1 MSNREFKMNE
11 SASTTN
17 EDAVVLVQLRNQFYK
32 KKYRFALGIYSLCL
46 IAIVILI
53 SLLVYVAK
61 NPTRPLYFLTDSVG
75 RLMQEV
81 PVTVPGM
88 PTEVVAAWTVEAVEA
103 AYSYNYVNYRA
114 QLQDAQKYFTEY
126 GWRNYMAGLTASN
139 NLLAV
144 TERKMIFVAKAVGP
158 PRLVNEG
165 ILGGAYAWK
174 FEVPLLVNFLEA
186 PYDKATFSNAYS
198 VTVVVQRQQLLQS
211 YKGLAIIQMIAAS
224 PKA

>member
-1 MSNREFKMNE
+1 MKDSVNP
-11 SASTTN
+11 TN

-32 KKYRFALGIYSLCL
+32 NKYRIALAIYSLCL
-46 IAIVILI
+46 IAIVMLI
-53 SLLVYVAK
+53 SLLVYVTR

-75 RLMQEV
+75 RLMPEV

-88 PTEVVAAWTVEAVEA
+88 TNEAAAAWAVQAIEA

-126 GWRNYMAGLTASN
+126 GWRNYMTGLTASN

-144 TERKMIFVAKAVGP
+144 TERKMIFIAKAVGP
-158 PRLVNEG
+158 PKLLNEG
-165 ILGGAYAWK
+165 VLGGAYSWR
-174 FEVPLLVNFLEA
+174 FQVPLLVNFLEA
-186 PYDKATFSNAYS
+186 PYDKPTFSNAYS
-198 VTVVVQRQQLLQS
+198 VSVVIQRQKFQQS

-224 PKA
+224 PRG